1 MYYILQDFGEGLQII
16 HSFENEDE
24 GPYLKSEYSIAHNS
38 PTIIVN
44 ELELKEMKKDLQY
57 KIDLLTDD

>member
-16 HSFENEDE
+16 HSFENKDE
-24 GPYLKSEYSIAHNS
+24 GPYLKSEYSIAHNR